1 MRSFTESG
9 VQMVAQ
15 GVTHQ
20 DSKPLVRELHVV
32 LFHRL
37 SQYRETR
44 RKERVSGHT
53 HLFLNR
59 QKIIRFQLIQDVGLG
74 MPLSLVKFLV

>member
-1 MRSFTESG
+1 MKSFTESG

-20 DSKPLVRELHVV
+20 DSKPLVRDLNVV

-37 SQYRETR
+37 SNTGKPAGKNGLQVTLILGDQRGLRICQNLVYH
-44 RKERVSGHT
+44 SG
-53 HLFLNR
+53 
-59 QKIIRFQLIQDVGLG
+59 
-74 MPLSLVKFLV
+74 